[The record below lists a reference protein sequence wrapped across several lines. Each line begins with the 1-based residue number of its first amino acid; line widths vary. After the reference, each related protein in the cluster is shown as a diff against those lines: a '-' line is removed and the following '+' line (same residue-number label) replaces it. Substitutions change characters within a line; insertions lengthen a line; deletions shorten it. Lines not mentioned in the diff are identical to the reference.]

1 MKNFASYYF
10 LPILFLFSLSVSA
23 QKKKLVVD
31 VGHSIAEIQPTM
43 YGIFFEDINYAA
55 DGGIYAEMV
64 KNRGFEFDDPKMG
77 WQQPNTNPYGFNP
90 KSGIATIINSDA
102 DLANRNFLRVTIE
115 NDKGYELV
123 NEGFWGMGI
132 KKNAKY
138 RFSLMARNIG
148 QTIKKINVQF
158 VDSLGHV
165 MGKSSIEPKGKDWE
179 TYTNMLVAAET
190 HKKATLKFT
199 FEGSG
204 VIDLDNISL
213 FPEDTWK
220 GRKNGLRKDIVQL
233 LADLQPGF
241 LRFPGGCIV
250 EGRTLAQRYQWKK
263 TVGPVWDRTLLIN
276 RWNTE
281 FAHRP
286 APDYFQSF
294 GLGFFEYFQLSS
306 F

>member
-115 NDKGYELV
+115 NDLLELFRT
-123 NEGFWGMGI
+123 NSLCTFNFRASRPS
-132 KKNAKY
+132 KKSMCN
-138 RFSLMARNIG
+138 S
-148 QTIKKINVQF
+148 
-158 VDSLGHV
+158 
-165 MGKSSIEPKGKDWE
+165 
-179 TYTNMLVAAET
+179 
-190 HKKATLKFT
+190 
-199 FEGSG
+199 
-204 VIDLDNISL
+204 
-213 FPEDTWK
+213 
-220 GRKNGLRKDIVQL
+220 
-233 LADLQPGF
+233 
-241 LRFPGGCIV
+241 
-250 EGRTLAQRYQWKK
+250 
-263 TVGPVWDRTLLIN
+263 
-276 RWNTE
+276 
-281 FAHRP
+281 
-286 APDYFQSF
+286 
-294 GLGFFEYFQLSS
+294 
-306 F
+306 